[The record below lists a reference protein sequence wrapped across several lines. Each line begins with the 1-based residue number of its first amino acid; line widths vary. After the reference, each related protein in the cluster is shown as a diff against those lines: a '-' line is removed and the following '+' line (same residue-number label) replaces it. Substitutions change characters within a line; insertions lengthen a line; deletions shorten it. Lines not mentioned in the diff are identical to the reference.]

1 MSRRGPAPIPTALQV
16 LRGNPGRRP
25 LTTRAPE
32 IPVAAPEPPEE
43 LSAEVRA
50 EWTDLVPLL
59 AEYGLVTGL
68 DRAALVM
75 YCELRVTWREL
86 DRVVKREG
94 VVITRRA
101 GPGVHPAFKA
111 AMETL
116 TQLRLLGAEL
126 GLSPSARSRLR
137 VPGPPPQPPSKVD
150 AFRAKHG
157 G

>member
-1 MSRRGPAPIPTALQV
+1 LKL
-16 LRGNPGRRP
+16 LRGNPGGRR
-25 LTTRAPE
+25 LDKGAPE
-32 IPVAAPEPPEE
+32 IPVAAPEP
-43 LSAEVRA
+43 LDDLTAEARA
-50 EWTDLVPLL
+50 EWDAIVPLL
-59 AEYGLVTGL
+59 VEYGIVTLL

-75 YCELRVTWREL
+75 YCQLRVTWREL
-86 DRVVKREG
+86 ERVVKREG
-94 VVITRRA
+94 VVIASRA
-101 GPGVHPAFKA
+101 GLGVHPAFKA